1 MPRRDGSGPMGRG
14 PLTGW
19 GMGPCCD
26 DGPYAYGRRGRRPG
40 YGFRRG
46 FGRGMGGGYGR
57 GFGPGLVDMPY
68 DDRDEKEILEEE
80 RQLLQERLDY
90 IASRLEEE

>member
-1 MPRRDGSGPMGRG
+1 
-14 PLTGW
+14 
-19 GMGPCCD
+19 
-26 DGPYAYGRRGRRPG
+26 
-40 YGFRRG
+40 
-46 FGRGMGGGYGR
+46 MGGGYGR

-90 IASRLEEE
+90 IASKLEEE